1 MGHVEESLVEDERRV
16 YSIICFHFLAESNFF
31 VKVSEQR
38 QRKRQ
43 QNQLVS
49 VDSPEE
55 NVEIC
60 SVPNSVESMLFS
72 YEIPTFEQVLVH

>member
-1 MGHVEESLVEDERRV
+1 MESSFTVC
-16 YSIICFHFLAESNFF
+16 SQFLAESSFF

-38 QRKRQ
+38 QQNKQQ

-60 SVPNSVESMLFS
+60 SVPSSVESMLFS
-72 YEIPTFEQVLVH
+72 YEIPYLNMFRFISSCNLTIV